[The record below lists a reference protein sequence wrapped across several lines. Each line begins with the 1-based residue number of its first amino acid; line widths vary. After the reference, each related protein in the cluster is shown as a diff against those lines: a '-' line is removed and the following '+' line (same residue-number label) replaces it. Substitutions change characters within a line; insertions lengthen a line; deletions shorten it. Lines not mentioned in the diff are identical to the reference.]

1 MKVMIH
7 AAAMALL
14 LAPSVSWAEDFDAGF
29 DTYDAGDYETAY
41 EIWQPIAEQ
50 GDARAQLYLGVMYDN
65 GRGVAYDYA
74 EATR

>member
-1 MKVMIH
+1 MKGMIR
-7 AAAMALL
+7 AAAMAFLL
-14 LAPSVSWAEDFDAGF
+14 TACAEDYDAGLEA
-29 DTYDAGDYETAY
+29 YDAGDYETAY
-41 EIWQPIAEQ
+41 EIWQPMAEQ